1 MTPTLTSSLV
11 KTRFDYIHFLLHT
24 GTWKSTCGNLIK
36 NLTNADLDF
45 FLECFI
51 HKERI
56 AKSHGSQCGFCTP
69 GIVMSMYTLLR
80 NNPVPTNVEMESAF
94 EGMVCI
100 QQMDLRLCGKF
111 FLLYPVVN
119 VTSHIYAIIKFLDIE
134 SAGIFEVW
142 TLIKFSLF

>member
-1 MTPTLTSSLV
+1 MTSTLTSSLV
-11 KTRFDYIHFLLHT
+11 KTSFDYIHFLLHT

-94 EGMVCI
+94 EGNIWSV
-100 QQMDLRLCGKF
+100 GNK
-111 FLLYPVVN
+111 
-119 VTSHIYAIIKFLDIE
+119 
-134 SAGIFEVW
+134 W
-142 TLIKFSLF
+142 TL

>member
-1 MTPTLTSSLV
+1 MTPTLTSLLV
-11 KTRFDYIHFLLHT
+11 KTSFDYIHLLLHT

-36 NLTNADLDF
+36 NLTNTDLDF
-45 FLECFI
+45 LLKCFI

-94 EGMVCI
+94 EGNMSV
-100 QQMDLRLCGKF
+100 GNK
-111 FLLYPVVN
+111 
-119 VTSHIYAIIKFLDIE
+119 
-134 SAGIFEVW
+134 W
-142 TLIKFSLF
+142 TF

>member
-1 MTPTLTSSLV
+1 MLLIDDSDSNLIACENCS
-11 KTRFDYIHFLLHT
+11 FGYIHFLLHA
-24 GTWKSTCGNLIK
+24 GTWKSNCGNLIK
-36 NLTNADLDF
+36 NLTNADLDS

-94 EGMVCI
+94 EGMVCLYSTNGLF
-100 QQMDLRLCGKF
+100 DTRLIC
-111 FLLYPVVN
+111 LP
-119 VTSHIYAIIKFLDIE
+119 
-134 SAGIFEVW
+134 
-142 TLIKFSLF
+142 